1 MPPQDRSSCASA
13 ETSLPAGLL
22 VTLWLRGTTRNA
34 EEDLDKDLD
43 IQAISIGGLDRDKDR
58 RSLLNAEEDLDKDLV
73 G

>member
-43 IQAISIGGLDRDKDR
+43 IQAISIRVRETSWYLYQ
-58 RSLLNAEEDLDKDLV
+58 EDLDKDSGYLYR